1 MKDMSD
7 RIEMLKQLVTEH
19 PDEPMP
25 RYGLAMEYL
34 GRGDLPQAISEFQ
47 ALRQQRPDYIAA
59 YQQGAQALINAERLE
74 EARSLLTDGIA
85 RAQRAGNNHA
95 ASEMQGMLDEL

>member
-1 MKDMSD
+1 MAD
-7 RIEMLKQLVTEH
+7 RIEMLTQLVAEH

-34 GRGDLPQAISEFQ
+34 TRGDFENAAAQFQ
-47 ALRQQRPDYIAA
+47 ALREKKPDYIAA
-59 YQQGAQALINAERLE
+59 YQQGAQALITAERLE
-74 EARSLLTDGIA
+74 EARIVLTEGVT
-85 RAQRAGNNHA
+85 RANRAGNSHA